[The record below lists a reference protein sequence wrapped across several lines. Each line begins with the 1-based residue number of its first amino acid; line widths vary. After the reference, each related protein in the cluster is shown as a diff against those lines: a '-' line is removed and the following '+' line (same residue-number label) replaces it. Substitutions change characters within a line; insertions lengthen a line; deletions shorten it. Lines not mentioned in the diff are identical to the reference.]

1 MASFLGR
8 RATAS
13 AWTVEEAALFAA
25 RKEVELLKL
34 LAEDR
39 KLLALAAR
47 LQRVSVPRKAPC
59 GTKGSSS
66 DAGRGGAGTAV
77 QKRWKRSSGERRAR
91 QAAARTIQRFR
102 RALLVRRRWR
112 GAVAAALAVARA
124 APAAAQQHIQPMEED
139 ADPAPTLLGKRPS
152 AGSGGRVDAVR
163 TRAAAASPSSS
174 PGGRRAAPSSRASPS
189 PHPPGPLPAGPPA
202 LAAPARRE
210 QGAGQPP
217 AGCGSTPGRDALL
230 AREMVMPA
238 APADGAAALAPA
250 RGGASSLV

>member
-1 MASFLGR
+1 MEVCSGMC
-8 RATAS
+8 
-13 AWTVEEAALFAA
+13 AAHL
-25 RKEVELLKL
+25 
-34 LAEDR
+34 
-39 KLLALAAR
+39 
-47 LQRVSVPRKAPC
+47 PRTTRESQWRTLMDDWPC
-59 GTKGSSS
+59 GR
-66 DAGRGGAGTAV
+66 GRGNAACVLCTAD
-77 QKRWKRSSGERRAR
+77 KRAPSASDSTRHAVLECPYAAAVLEAVARAWAATTGCSIARAR
-91 QAAARTIQRFR
+91 TANLHSHSQHDPGFN
-102 RALLVRRRWR
+102 LRRRWR

-139 ADPAPTLLGKRPS
+139 ADSAPTLLGKRPS